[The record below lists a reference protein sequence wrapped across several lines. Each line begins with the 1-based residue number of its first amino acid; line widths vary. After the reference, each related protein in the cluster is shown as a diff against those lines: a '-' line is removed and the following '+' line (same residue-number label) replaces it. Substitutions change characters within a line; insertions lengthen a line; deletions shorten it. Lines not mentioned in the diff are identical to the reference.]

1 MTSRGAT
8 MPVIHH
14 LVRVAGAFGACAVL
28 AATGPA
34 TLAGPAVAAPAPPP
48 GTDSAVTLT
57 ADAATAMAA
66 ILGADRNAAPG
77 KGDAAAPGRSDAA
90 APGRGEAAAP
100 SDWLSAYGQTVDG
113 LQALGIQPFLFPTAS
128 PFCLGGT
135 TLGLAPAVAGTV
147 PGPWPRYAV
156 SIPGLDLSA
165 VKAGQAMFAFV
176 PYGIAPDSADT
187 GGMQVAWVNLS
198 TGRGGLVP
206 MGPISQVLNAM
217 IPPQVP
223 NELRPMVEQAVR
235 DYFTAALP
243 IGGVRAVPVTTGSGT
258 VLAAM
263 FGTVRNG
270 ASTCL
275 FLPTVG
281 LTAVP

>member
-1 MTSRGAT
+1 MSLF
-8 MPVIHH
+8 HH
-14 LVRVAGAFGACAVL
+14 LVRVAGAVGVCAVL
-28 AATGPA
+28 AAAGPA
-34 TLAGPAVAAPAPPP
+34 TLAGPASAAPADP
-48 GTDSAVTLT
+48 V
-57 ADAATAMAA
+57 
-66 ILGADRNAAPG
+66 RNGSGDPVRIAPAAPAT
-77 KGDAAAPGRSDAA
+77 KDAAAALAAITTLGNAFAGSDT
-90 APGRGEAAAP
+90 AAP
-100 SDWLSAYGQTVDG
+100 SDWLSAYGQTVNG
-113 LQALGIQPFLFPTAS
+113 LQALGIQPFLYPTAA

-147 PGPWPRYAV
+147 PGPWPRYAI

-165 VKAGQAMFAFV
+165 VKAGQTMFAFV
-176 PYGIAPDSADT
+176 PYGINPDGADT
-187 GGMQVAWVNLS
+187 SGMQVAWFNLT

-206 MGPISQVLNAM
+206 MGPLSQVLNAM

-243 IGGVRAVPVTTGSGT
+243 SGGVRAVPVNTGSGT

-270 ASTCL
+270 ATTCL

-281 LTAVP
+281 MTPVP

>member
-1 MTSRGAT
+1 MS
-8 MPVIHH
+8 VIHH

-34 TLAGPAVAAPAPPP
+34 TLAGPATAAPAPPT
-48 GTDSAVTLT
+48 GTDPAITLT
-57 ADAATAMAA
+57 AEAASALAA
-66 ILGADRNAAPG
+66 ITGADRNTVPGKADTTVPG
-77 KGDAAAPGRSDAA
+77 KGD
-90 APGRGEAAAP
+90 AAAP

-176 PYGIAPDSADT
+176 PYGIAPDSTDT
-187 GGMQVAWVNLS
+187 TGMQVAWVNLS

-270 ASTCL
+270 GNTCL